1 MSQHAASDTSEPRGI
16 SAEVPL
22 SERPLVADGENTV
35 ITSPERKRGD
45 LLPDLPPGSEALRSR
60 LFPSGGI
67 PTGEEAGVRIAHYEI
82 RERLGSGGMG
92 AVFRASDVE
101 LARDIALKIL
111 NPGSSEDSSLVA
123 RFRNEAR
130 ACAQLNHD
138 NIARV
143 YFAGSQHD
151 LHFIAYEM
159 AEGTTIRELIQ
170 TNGQISPE
178 ETVNYAIQV
187 TLALNHIAAAGIVH
201 RDIKPSNIMLT
212 PAGRVKVVDLGLA
225 RRDVTDSI
233 GDITVAGTTLGTFD
247 YIAPE
252 QARDPS
258 SADIR
263 SDIYSLGCTMYHM
276 LTGQPPYP
284 EGTALQKLLDHQGK
298 SPPDPR
304 TSNPDISA
312 ELAAVIKKMM
322 ANNPELR
329 YQAPALLLSDLLQL
343 AQMMGLQSIPAE
355 GIVWRRAAAM
365 QHRQPMGAVWV
376 FAAVL
381 AICVTAIILDRFPA
395 SDNAVT
401 TSPIVSGAELDATL
415 VEDFSNSDA
424 SAETLVSADGS
435 GTGLNSAG
443 TSPAAR
449 PAGTIAADIFSGSDG
464 RVSSGQTGPVVSR
477 SSDDPSAMPELTFP
491 FSIESVRQ
499 VAINTA
505 NMAVA
510 TSGFDQLTGLGR
522 VQSLQNNSSAAQAAS
537 EQLPLPDLSSVFE
550 LQKEDGTVQRFQTL
564 RGAIA
569 DARSGDVILLR
580 YNGHPAEMVTQPP
593 VRISMIDLT
602 IRAADG
608 YRPTLEFD
616 ASGTGAVSRTEMFS
630 LRNGGTLTIRNID
643 LRMVMRESLAIDR
656 CSMFRMDGP
665 NRIQLDNVTID
676 FRNPSGLAGSIFDL
690 IDPASVTEEIN
701 SSETSIIMNQVA
713 CRGEIDAI
721 RVAGQPQGRITIQ
734 NSVFGLSGSL
744 IQNIGS
750 STMLQTR
757 GMLQIRFDHV
767 TAILSEPLI
776 DMRDSDDID
785 ARSAPQRMLPDL
797 SITSDACVFAAGASD
812 MPLVLSNGNAY
823 VDDLQ
828 ASLSW
833 NGFTNLYS
841 GYASLWQVNTG
852 GMDVGDS
859 RRMDMAEW
867 RQLWQSRGD
876 GEERNG
882 NTVED
887 ADTWWVDGSW
897 KNLPVFQPS
906 AVTLASFQLET
917 SMFASHGGRFPLARD
932 GKQPGALGD
941 QLPDFP
947 LAITAQP
954 VIQPQSNRS
963 QNSQPSVGGGSVI
976 APAEP
981 AFRQGVLTNPPAT
994 VNGGGSPALPNM
1006 AESPDAR
1013 TSTRSDASGS
1023 PQPRLENEN

>member
-1 MSQHAASDTSEPRGI
+1 M
-16 SAEVPL
+16 

-35 ITSPERKRGD
+35 ITSPEKKRGD
-45 LLPDLPPGSEALRSR
+45 LLPELTPGSEALRSR
-60 LFPSGGI
+60 LFPSGGVS
-67 PTGEEAGVRIAHYEI
+67 TGEEAGVRLAHYEI

-143 YFAGSQHD
+143 YFAGSQDD

-159 AEGTTIRELIQ
+159 AEGTTIKDLIQ
-170 TNGQISPE
+170 TSGQMSPE

-304 TSNPDISA
+304 SSNPSISA

-322 ANNPELR
+322 ANNAEQR

-343 AQMMGLQSIPAE
+343 ARMMGLQSIPAE
-355 GIVWRRAAAM
+355 GIVWRRATAV

-376 FAAVL
+376 FASVL
-381 AICVTAIILDRFPA
+381 AICITAVILERLPL
-395 SDNAVT
+395 SESGNV
-401 TSPIVSGAELDATL
+401 TSPIASDAELDATL
-415 VEDFSNSDA
+415 VEDFSNS
-424 SAETLVSADGS
+424 EESADALANAS
-435 GTGLNSAG
+435 GLTTGLPPGG
-443 TSPAAR
+443 TSLAATR
-449 PAGTIAADIFSGSDG
+449 PAGTMAAEMLSGNG
-464 RVSSGQTGPVVSR
+464 QPVSSGQPGTVVSESTDLPR
-477 SSDDPSAMPELTFP
+477 AADGILP

-522 VQSLQNNSSAAQAAS
+522 VQSLQENGSINAGSSAQP
-537 EQLPLPDLSSVFE
+537 PLTDLSSVFE

-569 DARSGDVILLR
+569 DARSGDVVLLR

-608 YRPTLEFD
+608 YRPILEFD
-616 ASGTGAVSRTEMFS
+616 ASGTGAVSRTEMFT

-690 IDPASVTEEIN
+690 IDPASVTDEI
-701 SSETSIIMNQVA
+701 SSGETSIIMNQVA

-776 DMRDSDDID
+776 DMRDSDEID

-797 SITSDACVFAAGASD
+797 SITSDACIFAAASAN

-841 GYASLWQVNTG
+841 GYGSLWQVNTG
-852 GMDVGDS
+852 GMDAGDS
-859 RRMDMAEW
+859 RRLDMAEW

-882 NTVED
+882 NMVED
-887 ADTWWVDGSW
+887 LETWWVDAAW
-897 KNLPVFQPS
+897 KTLPAFQPS
-906 AVTLASFQLET
+906 AVTLDSFQLDA
-917 SMFASHGGRFPLARD
+917 SMFASHGCRFPLARD
-932 GKQPGALGD
+932 GKQPGAFCD
-941 QLPDFP
+941 ELPRFP
-947 LAITAQP
+947 LVAGPKP
-954 VIQPQSNRS
+954 VIQPQSNGALS
-963 QNSQPSVGGGSVI
+963 NGAQNFQTPVEGDSGI
-976 APAEP
+976 APVEP
-981 AFRQGVLTNPPAT
+981 VLRPGGMTNPPGVINNASGVPSS
-994 VNGGGSPALPNM
+994 VNTL
-1006 AESPDAR
+1006 ESPTAR
-1013 TSTRSDASGS
+1013 VPSRADGNSL
-1023 PQPRLENEN
+1023 PQNPRDNDN